1 MIEKNQQY
9 EIEIVD
15 LGHSGEGIGR
25 IDGFTVFVE
34 GGLPGDRLLVEITT
48 LKKNYAI
55 GTLHKILNPS
65 EYRIEPPCTLADR
78 CGGCQ
83 LMHMSYQGQLEI
95 KGKQVEETLRRIGKV
110 TGVVHPVLGM
120 ENPYEYRNKAQFPVG
135 MESGQVVMGFYQ
147 KGSHIIVDT
156 PYCMIQHPVNRII
169 AEAVKEFI
177 NRYHITIYN
186 EKTGKGL
193 LRHLVTRV
201 GYSTGEVM
209 VILVVNGKALPH
221 HQELVAQ
228 LRDKVPNL
236 KSVVL
241 NINEKNTNVI
251 MGRETITLAGS
262 DTIEDT
268 IGPLKFKISAQS
280 FFQVNPQQTQVLYQ
294 KALDY
299 AGLTGEETVF
309 DIYCGIGTISLFLAH
324 KAKQVYG
331 IEIVEAAIEDA
342 KENARINGIENA
354 EFYGGAAEKVIPA
367 LYDQGYRADVV
378 VVDPP
383 RKGCEPI
390 VLDTIAYMAPK
401 RIVYVSCNPAT
412 LARDLAI
419 LEEKGYRT
427 IEVQPVDMFPWTA
440 HVECI
445 VQIKRAETRMG

>member
-1 MIEKNQQY
+1 MVEMNQQY
-9 EIEIVD
+9 QIEIVD

-34 GGLPGDRLLVEITT
+34 GGLPGDQLLVKITT

-55 GTLHKILNPS
+55 GTLLKIVTPS
-65 EYRIEPPCTLADR
+65 EYRIEAPCSLADR

-83 LMHMSYQGQLEI
+83 LMHMSYPGQLQI
-95 KGKQVEETLRRIGKV
+95 KGRQVEETLRRIGKI

-120 ENPYEYRNKAQFPVG
+120 DEPYEYRNKAQFPLG
-135 MESGQVVMGFYQ
+135 MDKGQVVMGFYQ

-156 PYCMIQHPVNRII
+156 PYCMIQHPVNKEI
-169 AEAVKEFI
+169 AKVIKEFI
-177 NRYHITIYN
+177 VNYGITIYN

-201 GYSTGEVM
+201 GYSTDEVM
-209 VILVVNGKALPH
+209 AVLVVNGKALPH
-221 HQELVAQ
+221 SQELIQQLKAQ
-228 LRDKVPNL
+228 VPNL

-241 NINEKNTNVI
+241 NVNEKNTNVI
-251 MGRETITLAGS
+251 MGRETTTLYGS

-268 IGPLKFKISAQS
+268 IGNCNLKFKISAQS

-299 AGLTGEETVF
+299 AGLSGEETVF
-309 DIYCGIGTISLFLAH
+309 DIYCGIGTISLFLAQ
-324 KAKQVYG
+324 KAKKVYG

-342 KENARINGIENA
+342 KENARINGIGNA
-354 EFYGGAAEKVIPA
+354 EFHAGAAEKVVPV

-390 VLDTIAYMAPK
+390 VLETIAYMEPK

-419 LEEKGYRT
+419 LEGMGYRT
-427 IEVQPVDMFPWTA
+427 VEVQPVDMFPWTA
-440 HVECI
+440 HVET
-445 VQIKRAETRMG
+445 VVLLSRVDK